1 MILTNSMKQTSNAT
15 KAYVLCSVFLYAY
28 IAYFLERTDFLA
40 LLFSFG
46 LLFFFTYK
54 FIQKEKN
61 NFNFLILISVLFRLL
76 FIFSLPNLS
85 QDFYR
90 FIWDGRLILLG
101 LNPFTN
107 LPNDLILDPN
117 FTLSQARELV
127 GAMGNLS
134 ASHFS
139 NYPPVNQLFFV
150 VAGFL
155 SNHSI
160 LGGTIVLR
168 TIIIAADFGT
178 LYFGGKLLEKL
189 GLERHRIF
197 WFLLNPLVIIELTG
211 NLHFEGVMLFFF
223 IWSLYLLQ
231 NNKWREAAVILAL
244 SIAAKLLPL
253 LLLPLFFQKLGWKKS
268 FTFYGIIIGINILLF
283 VPFFSVEL
291 ISNYSKTIGLWFTNF
306 EFNASIYYI
315 IRAIGYYFK
324 GYNIIQSTGQVI
336 PVLIIVFIV
345 FQCFFG
351 KNKTTLNLFQS
362 FLLVLSVYF
371 FTATTVHPWY
381 IINLVLISV
390 FTNFK
395 FPIVWSLMVVVSY
408 YTYSNPAFKENLW
421 LIAIEYIVVALVLFN
436 EMKKMPFKVFSIFG
450 TRIQRNERTGV
461 NKGA

>member
-1 MILTNSMKQTSNAT
+1 MFYRNPIIETKNAT
-15 KAYVLCSVFLYAY
+15 KAFVLCCVFLYTH

-54 FIQKEKN
+54 IIQTEKN
-61 NFNFLILISVLFRLL
+61 NLNFLILISVLFRLL
-76 FIFSLPNLS
+76 FIFGLPNLS

-107 LPNDLILDPN
+107 LPKELILDPN
-117 FTLSQARELV
+117 FTLSQAHELV
-127 GAMGNLS
+127 GKMGNLS

-150 VAGFL
+150 AAGFL

-178 LYFGGKLLEKL
+178 LYFGSKLLKKL
-189 GLERHRIF
+189 GLEIHRIF

-211 NLHFEGVMLFFF
+211 NLHFEGVMLFFL
-223 IWSLYLLQ
+223 IWSIYLLHE
-231 NNKWREAAVILAL
+231 NKWRTAALILAL
-244 SIAAKLLPL
+244 SISTKLLPL

-268 FTFYGIIIGINILLF
+268 FAFYGIIIGINILLF
-283 VPFFSVEL
+283 IPFFSSEL

-315 IRAIGYYFK
+315 IRAIGYYCK

-336 PVLIIVFIV
+336 PVLMIVFIV
-345 FQCFFG
+345 FQSFFG

-362 FLLVLSVYF
+362 FLLVLSIYF

-381 IINLVLISV
+381 IINLVLICV
-390 FTNFK
+390 FTKFK

-408 YTYSNPAFKENLW
+408 YTYSNTGFKENLW
-421 LIAIEYIVVALVLFN
+421 LIAIEYVVVALVVIN
-436 EMKKMPFKVFSIFG
+436 EMRKTPFKIFSML
-450 TRIQRNERTGV
+450 
-461 NKGA
+461 KS

>member
-1 MILTNSMKQTSNAT
+1 MFYRTPMIQTNHAT
-15 KAYVLCSVFLYAY
+15 KLYVLCSVFLYAH

-54 FIQKEKN
+54 IIQTEKN
-61 NFNFLILISVLFRLL
+61 NFNFLILISVLFRLI

-107 LPNDLILDPN
+107 LPKDLILDPN
-117 FTLSQARELV
+117 FTLSQAHELL
-127 GAMGNLS
+127 GKMGNLS

-139 NYPPVNQLFFV
+139 NYPPINQLFFV
-150 VAGFL
+150 AAGFL
-155 SNHSI
+155 SKHSI

-168 TIIIAADFGT
+168 IIIIAADLGT
-178 LYFGGKLLEKL
+178 LYFGSKLLKKL
-189 GLERHRIF
+189 ELDKYRIF

-223 IWSLYLLQ
+223 IWSIYLLQ
-231 NNKWREAAVILAL
+231 ENKWRAAALIMAL
-244 SIAAKLLPL
+244 SISTKLLPL

-268 FTFYGIIIGINILLF
+268 FAFYAIIIGINILLF
-283 VPFFSVEL
+283 IPFFSSEL

-315 IRAIGYYFK
+315 IRAIGYYCK

-336 PVLIIVFIV
+336 PVLMIVFIV
-345 FQCFFG
+345 FQSFFG

-362 FLLVLSVYF
+362 FLFVLSIYF

-390 FTNFK
+390 FTKFK

-408 YTYSNPAFKENLW
+408 YAYSNTAFKENLW
-421 LIAIEYIVVALVLFN
+421 LIAIEYLVVVLVVFN
-436 EMKKMPFKVFSIFG
+436 EIKEKSFKILNIFK
-450 TRIQRNERTGV
+450 T
-461 NKGA
+461 

>member
-1 MILTNSMKQTSNAT
+1 MKQTSNAT
-15 KAYVLCSVFLYAY
+15 KSYVLCTIFLYAY
-28 IAYFLERTDFLA
+28 TAYFLERTDFIA

-46 LLFFFTYK
+46 ILFFFTYK
-54 FIQKEKN
+54 IIQTEKN

-90 FIWDGRLILLG
+90 FIWDGRLILLS

-117 FTLSQARELV
+117 FTLSQAHELV

-150 VAGFL
+150 VAGFF

-160 LGGTIVLR
+160 LGATIVLR

-178 LYFGGKLLEKL
+178 LYFGSKLLEKL

-231 NNKWREAAVILAL
+231 KNKWREAAVILAL
-244 SIAAKLLPL
+244 SIATKLLPL
-253 LLLPLFFQKLGWKKS
+253 LLLPLFFQKLGWKIS
-268 FTFYGIIIGINILLF
+268 FAFYGIIIGINILLF
-283 VPFFSVEL
+283 VPFFSAEL

-336 PVLIIVFIV
+336 PVLMIVFIV
-345 FQCFFG
+345 FQSFFG

-362 FLLVLSVYF
+362 FLLVLSIYF

-436 EMKKMPFKVFSIFG
+436 EMKKTPSKIFSIFG
-450 TRIQRNERTGV
+450 TRISRNERTGV

>member
-1 MILTNSMKQTSNAT
+1 MMQTNNAT
-15 KAYVLCSVFLYAY
+15 KLYVLCCVFLYAY
-28 IAYFLERTDFLA
+28 NAYFLERTDFLA

-46 LLFFFTYK
+46 ILFFFTYK
-54 FIQKEKN
+54 IIQIEKN
-61 NFNFLILISVLFRLL
+61 NFNFLILISLLFRLL

-117 FTLSQARELV
+117 FTLSQAHELV
-127 GAMGNLS
+127 GKMGNLS

-139 NYPPVNQLFFV
+139 NYPPINQLFFV
-150 VAGFL
+150 VAGFF

-168 TIIIAADFGT
+168 TIIIVADFGT
-178 LYFGGKLLEKL
+178 LYFGSKLLEKL
-189 GLERHRIF
+189 GLEKHRIF

-223 IWSLYLLQ
+223 IWSIYLLQ
-231 NNKWREAAVILAL
+231 ENKWRAAALIMAL
-244 SIAAKLLPL
+244 SISTKLLPL

-283 VPFFSVEL
+283 VPFFSAEL

-336 PVLIIVFIV
+336 PVLMMVFIV
-345 FQCFFG
+345 FQSFFG

-436 EMKKMPFKVFSIFG
+436 EMKKTPFIIYSIFG
-450 TRIQRNERTGV
+450 TRIKMNERTGV

>member
-1 MILTNSMKQTSNAT
+1 MNQTNYST
-15 KAYVLCSVFLYAY
+15 KLYSLCSALLYAY
-28 IAYFLERTDFLA
+28 TAYFLERTDFLS

-54 FIQKEKN
+54 IIQTEKN
-61 NFNFLILISVLFRLL
+61 NLNFLIGISFAFRLL

-107 LPNDLILDPN
+107 LPKELILDPS
-117 FTLSQARELV
+117 FTLSQAHELV
-127 GAMGNLS
+127 RAMGNLS

-139 NYPPVNQLFFV
+139 NYPPINQLFFV
-150 VAGFL
+150 TAGFL
-155 SNHSI
+155 SNQSI
-160 LGGTIVLR
+160 LGATIVLR

-178 LYFGGKLLEKL
+178 LYFGSKLLEKL
-189 GLERHRIF
+189 GLERYRIF
-197 WFLLNPLVIIELTG
+197 WFLLNPLIIIELTG

-223 IWSLYLLQ
+223 IWSIYLLQ
-231 NNKWREAAVILAL
+231 ENKWRTAALILAL
-244 SIAAKLLPL
+244 SISTKLLPL

-268 FTFYGIIIGINILLF
+268 FVFYGIIIGINIMLF
-283 VPFFSVEL
+283 MPFFSSEL

-315 IRAIGYYFK
+315 IRAIGFYCK

-336 PVLIIVFIV
+336 PVLMILFIV
-345 FQCFFG
+345 IQSFFG

-362 FLLVLSVYF
+362 FLLVLSIYF

-381 IINLVLISV
+381 IINLVLICV
-390 FTNFK
+390 FTKFK

-408 YTYSNPAFKENLW
+408 YAYSNSAFIENLW
-421 LIAIEYIVVALVLFN
+421 LIAIEYIVVALVVFN
-436 EMKKMPFKVFSIFG
+436 ELKVKPFNMFNMFNMFKP
-450 TRIQRNERTGV
+450 
-461 NKGA
+461 KGIE

>member
-1 MILTNSMKQTSNAT
+1 MNQTNYST
-15 KAYVLCSVFLYAY
+15 KLYSLCSALLYAY
-28 IAYFLERTDFLA
+28 TAYFLERTDFLS

-54 FIQKEKN
+54 IIQTEKN
-61 NFNFLILISVLFRLL
+61 NLNFLIGISFAFRLL

-107 LPNDLILDPN
+107 LPKELILDPS
-117 FTLSQARELV
+117 FTLSQAHELV
-127 GAMGNLS
+127 RAMGNLS

-139 NYPPVNQLFFV
+139 NYPPINQLFFV
-150 VAGFL
+150 TAGFL
-155 SNHSI
+155 SNQSI
-160 LGGTIVLR
+160 LGATIVLR

-178 LYFGGKLLEKL
+178 LYFGSKLLEKL
-189 GLERHRIF
+189 GLERYRIF
-197 WFLLNPLVIIELTG
+197 WFLLNPLIIIELTG

-223 IWSLYLLQ
+223 IWSIYLLQ
-231 NNKWREAAVILAL
+231 ENKWRTAALILAL
-244 SIAAKLLPL
+244 SISTKLLPL

-268 FTFYGIIIGINILLF
+268 FVFYGIIIGINIMLF
-283 VPFFSVEL
+283 MPFFSSEL

-315 IRAIGYYFK
+315 VRAIGFYFK

-336 PVLIIVFIV
+336 PILMILFIV
-345 FQCFFG
+345 IQSFFG

-362 FLLVLSVYF
+362 FLLVLSIYF

-381 IINLVLISV
+381 IINLVLICV
-390 FTNFK
+390 FTKFK

-408 YTYSNPAFKENLW
+408 YAYSNSAFKENLW
-421 LIAIEYIVVALVLFN
+421 LIAIEYITVALVVFN
-436 EMKKMPFKVFSIFG
+436 ELKVKPF
-450 TRIQRNERTGV
+450 
-461 NKGA
+461 NKFNMFKPKGI